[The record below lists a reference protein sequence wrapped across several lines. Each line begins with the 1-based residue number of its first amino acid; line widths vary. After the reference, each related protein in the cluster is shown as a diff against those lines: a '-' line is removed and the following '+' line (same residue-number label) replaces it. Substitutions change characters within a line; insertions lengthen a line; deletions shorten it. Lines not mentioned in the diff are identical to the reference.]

1 MAKQADPK
9 ARPSITHVDSQPMA
23 RNSTLRPLSFMEKA
37 KQQEE
42 EEKLIQKANEL
53 WSNGKKSARPLAST
67 KASSTSIAACTT
79 ARR

>member
-1 MAKQADPK
+1 
-9 ARPSITHVDSQPMA
+9 
-23 RNSTLRPLSFMEKA
+23 MEKA